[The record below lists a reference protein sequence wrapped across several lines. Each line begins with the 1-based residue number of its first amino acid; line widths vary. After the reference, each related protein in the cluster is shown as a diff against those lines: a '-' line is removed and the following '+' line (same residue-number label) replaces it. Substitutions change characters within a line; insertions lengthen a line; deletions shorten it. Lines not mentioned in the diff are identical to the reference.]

1 MDGETVD
8 RPARGSIPRPYV
20 LARAARQLEIV
31 NDPGDE
37 WPNAWTER
45 GKEPDCRLVL
55 WAADRAQWC

>member
-1 MDGETVD
+1 MD

-31 NDPGDE
+31 NDPDDE

-45 GKEPDCRLVL
+45 GKEPDCRFLLVSCRGQQTVPEG
-55 WAADRAQWC
+55 AE